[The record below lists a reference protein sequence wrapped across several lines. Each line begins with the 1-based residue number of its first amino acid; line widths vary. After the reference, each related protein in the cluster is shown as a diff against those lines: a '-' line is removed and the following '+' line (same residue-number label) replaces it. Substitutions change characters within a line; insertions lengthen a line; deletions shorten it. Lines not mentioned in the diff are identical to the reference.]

1 MVVVT
6 AAMQMTLR
14 FQQTKNIP
22 DALVSNE
29 KENEP
34 GKILVEEIHRAG
46 FTLNHNKNRVSR
58 CTSRQQVTGLTVNK
72 KINVSR
78 EYIKNTRAMAHSLY
92 FEGSY
97 TLIEKDGNI
106 ERAPLVN

>member
-46 FTLNHNKNRVSR
+46 FTLNHNKTECLGVHQDSKL
-58 CTSRQQVTGLTVNK
+58 QV
-72 KINVSR
+72 
-78 EYIKNTRAMAHSLY
+78 
-92 FEGSY
+92 
-97 TLIEKDGNI
+97 
-106 ERAPLVN
+106 

>member
-34 GKILVEEIHRAG
+34 
-46 FTLNHNKNRVSR
+46 
-58 CTSRQQVTGLTVNK
+58 
-72 KINVSR
+72 
-78 EYIKNTRAMAHSLY
+78 
-92 FEGSY
+92 
-97 TLIEKDGNI
+97 
-106 ERAPLVN
+106 

>member
-14 FQQTKNIP
+14 FQQTKKKNIP

-72 KINVSR
+72 K
-78 EYIKNTRAMAHSLY
+78 
-92 FEGSY
+92 
-97 TLIEKDGNI
+97 
-106 ERAPLVN
+106 